1 MSKAVL
7 ISIRPKWCE
16 KIISGEKTIEVRKTR
31 PKMDT
36 PFKCYIYKCGNGKVV
51 GEFLCDQ
58 IININGAGRIP
69 SDAARPT
76 CLEPAELHQYLGAAT
91 GFGWHI
97 SNLRIY
103 DHPRDLWEFTGL
115 RQTKFGLAPGP
126 ITRPPQSWRYVEE
139 ELWNDAELC
148 GGFDRLRELAEA
160 DKDGRVVVLPC
171 KVGETVYFVN
181 AKQILEFAVVG
192 YAVDET
198 GISWVDS
205 EHVDK
210 IGNTNERTFSPDRFG
225 KNTFFT
231 REEAEK
237 ALQEMEGKKDGKT

>member
-7 ISIRPKWCE
+7 ISIRPEWCE
-16 KIISGEKTIEVRKTR
+16 KIINGQKTVEVRKTR

-36 PFKCYIYKCGNGKVV
+36 PFKCYIYKCGSGKVI

-103 DHPRDLWEFTGL
+103 DTPRELREFYAVPNEVEVAL
-115 RQTKFGLAPGP
+115 KAKHKPV
-126 ITRPPQSWRYVEE
+126 TRPPQSWRYVEE
-139 ELWNDAELC
+139 
-148 GGFDRLRELAEA
+148 
-160 DKDGRVVVLPC
+160 
-171 KVGETVYFVN
+171 
-181 AKQILEFAVVG
+181 
-192 YAVDET
+192 
-198 GISWVDS
+198 
-205 EHVDK
+205 
-210 IGNTNERTFSPDRFG
+210 
-225 KNTFFT
+225 
-231 REEAEK
+231 
-237 ALQEMEGKKDGKT
+237 